1 MLLLSFLILPLA
13 ANHIPCVAYPTSEI
27 CLITFPWTID
37 ISSYLHNKP
46 HPIRGSS
53 YFSFLYLSPLLCVSK
68 LKKVY
73 PSRTLSYGS
82 RIFYLPPPRNS
93 SGVLKKCAAIFQF
106 LWEFCSF
113 FLPFYLNIIKMW
125 RKWLWSRPHS
135 VVCYLFENIWGDLV
149 YLCT

>member
-1 MLLLSFLILPLA
+1 MFLLSFHILPLA
-13 ANHIPCVAYPTSEI
+13 ANHIPCILSLYHPISEI
-27 CLITFPWTID
+27 FFITFPWTID
-37 ISSYLHNKP
+37 ISSCLHNKP

-113 FLPFYLNIIKMW
+113 FLPFTLTSSKCGGNDSDQGLTLLCAIYLKIYGVI
-125 RKWLWSRPHS
+125 
-135 VVCYLFENIWGDLV
+135 
-149 YLCT
+149 